1 MSNSYLHGFTKIFCK
16 EIKLH
21 KNIEDSN
28 LRLIFGEY
36 KKLYIIDAND
46 IPETAFNNTY
56 MNLYNIPKTE
66 YIDPLI
72 RFYYYYGDYIVYP
85 YLNCISIEDMKRE
98 PIKVVSKNNYFI
110 KEGTNNYTK
119 SSLYAKIERDLK
131 NTYYITY
138 YINNKIIDN
147 IKNNKKDPKLSLLTS
162 ILISQK
168 GIDIA
173 NKSKNMLNDILNN
186 TPNVQ
191 DNNVQNVQDNNVQ
204 NNNGKVQL
212 ELELQGNIL
221 KPDVTLFDY
230 QTGDINWMNAI
241 ENSVLANE
249 NNIEYNY
256 SLAYNVYDK
265 FIAYNNTLFP
275 IDINIDSFTVTK
287 TLKYYGGNIISEVGL
302 GKTLITLYYILS
314 KNKNDCQFVEFTD
327 GCNYFYKRGKS
338 KGENCKSNSV
348 SGELYC
354 KSHKRTMFIDKRNIN
369 LRNLEKFSINDY
381 MFDNKYITTNATL
394 ILCPNHLCDQWVQE
408 YYSKF
413 KNNHRVL
420 LIVTYDQYTNVT
432 LADLLFADIVII
444 SYNFLVNKR
453 YVQQMGEEISLDC
466 KFKNQGF
473 DINKDLTISE
483 REKLLNSKAFSKFS
497 WFHWD
502 RIIYDESH
510 EIQNI
515 YNNNFIRY
523 IKNINSTYKW
533 NISGTPFANKL
544 SSFIN
549 LMSYNTCYNNSCSL
563 YNSCVRTDDLIELG
577 LDSDIINK
585 CKFLFRRN
593 TKQSIKNECT
603 GNILKEQV
611 NLLDFTCQER
621 SIYDGYVQGARSNY
635 YDFLIKLCC
644 HPELNNDTKEM
655 IKNCKTFDEIHKCM
669 VDHNKNLLER
679 ESMRIKNAE
688 SDIKYYESEINKF
701 DEPYSDSDLEFIE
714 PLRLKL
720 NGSRRQLTLSRKS
733 HQEIS
738 RTYNYLRTSVE
749 TLKNTQEEITC
760 PICLDEIETDS
771 LTITKCGHKFC
782 WDCIYAT
789 HQVQKQ
795 TNVTKVKCPTCNTL
809 MDNTEIYLLSKQNLL
824 SNESDLQTIIQ
835 NVKSTKIGN
844 IIYFLKTFTSKDD
857 KIILF
862 SQWDELL
869 HKVGGILSD
878 QGLKIM
884 YCNGTVY
891 QRKRAIDS
899 FCKDP
904 DINLILLSSRNA
916 ASGINLTVANK
927 IILLEP
933 IYGNKDYREN
943 IEEQAIGRAD
953 RLGQKRPI
961 YIYRFI
967 IKNTIEEDIYT
978 NCIDD
983 SKIRQL
989 N

>member
-21 KNIEDSN
+21 KNIEDAN

-36 KKLYIIDAND
+36 KKLYIIDTND
-46 IPETAFNNTY
+46 IPEAVFNNTY

-66 YIDPLI
+66 YSDPLI

-85 YLNCISIEDMKRE
+85 YLNCISIEDMKQE

-110 KEGTNNYTK
+110 KEGGNNYTK
-119 SSLYAKIERDLK
+119 SSLYAKIERDLQ
-131 NTYYITY
+131 NTYYMTY

-168 GIDIA
+168 GIDIVH
-173 NKSKNMLNDILNN
+173 KSKNMLNDILNN
-186 TPNVQ
+186 TPSEKPCEKPCDKIQ
-191 DNNVQNVQDNNVQ
+191 I
-204 NNNGKVQL
+204 
-212 ELELQGNIL
+212 ELELQKSIL
-221 KPDVTLFDY
+221 KDNVTLYDY
-230 QTGDINWMNAI
+230 QTGDINWMNTI

-275 IDINIDSFTVTK
+275 IDINTNSFTVTK

-314 KNKNDCQFVEFTD
+314 KNKIDCEFVEFTD

-338 KGENCKSNSV
+338 KGENCKSNRV
-348 SGELYC
+348 NGELYC
-354 KSHKRTMFIDKRNIN
+354 KSHKRTMFIDKRNVN
-369 LRNLEKFSINDY
+369 LRNLEKFDINNY
-381 MFDNKYITTNATL
+381 IFNNKYIKTNATL

-413 KNNHRVL
+413 KNNHRIL

-453 YVQQMGEEISLDC
+453 YVQQMGQEPISLDC

-473 DINKDLTISE
+473 DINKDFTISE
-483 REKLLNSKAFSKFS
+483 REKLLNSKAFSKFN

-515 YNNNFIRY
+515 YNNNFMGY
-523 IKNINSTYKW
+523 IKNIHSTYKW

-549 LMSYNTCYNNSCSL
+549 LMSYNSSYNNSGSL
-563 YNSCVRTDDLIELG
+563 YNNNCARTDDLIELG

-593 TKQSIKNECT
+593 TKQSIKNEYA

-611 NLLDFTCQER
+611 NLLDFTAQER

-669 VDHNKNLLER
+669 VDYNKNLLEK
-679 ESMRIKNAE
+679 ESTRIKNAE
-688 SDIKYYESEINKF
+688 SDIEYYESEIDKF
-701 DEPYSDSDLEFIE
+701 DEPYADSDLEFVE

-795 TNVTKVKCPTCNTL
+795 TNITKIKCPTCNTL
-809 MDNTEIYLLSKQNLL
+809 MDNTELYLLSKQTIL
-824 SNESDLQTIIQ
+824 SNQSDLQTIIQ

-844 IIYFLKTFTSKDD
+844 IIYFLKTFTNKDD

-869 HKVGGILSD
+869 HKVGGILTD